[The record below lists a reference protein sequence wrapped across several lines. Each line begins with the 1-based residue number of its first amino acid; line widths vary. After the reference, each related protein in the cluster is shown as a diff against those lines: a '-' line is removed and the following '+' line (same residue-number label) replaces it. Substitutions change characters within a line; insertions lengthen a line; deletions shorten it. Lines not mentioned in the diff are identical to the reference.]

1 MILTYITLDDKL
13 NQMDSKQLTS
23 YHLFCFVY
31 IGFAQ
36 LSSENLSE
44 QVIEEI
50 ERKVA
55 RWMEVNPSNIVE
67 FNKILHETSD
77 WYNNLEPEHKL
88 KTVLEV
94 AKSIKDIE
102 GFTLENRKSFLSD
115 IRDIAVSDG
124 RFSSEEKH
132 MHDIIGKELGI
143 NIMTTDKDIKK
154 KLGY

>member
-1 MILTYITLDDKL
+1 
-13 NQMDSKQLTS
+13 MD
-23 YHLFCFVY
+23 
-31 IGFAQ
+31 
-36 LSSENLSE
+36 
-44 QVIEEI
+44 
-50 ERKVA
+50 
-55 RWMEVNPSNIVE
+55 VNPSNIVE

-77 WYNNLEPEHKL
+77 WYNSLEPSDKL

-94 AKSIKDIE
+94 SKSIKEIE
-102 GFTLENRKSFLSD
+102 GFTLENRKAFLSD

-143 NIMTTDKDIKK
+143 NIMTTDKTIKK

>member
-1 MILTYITLDDKL
+1 
-13 NQMDSKQLTS
+13 MDSKQLTT

-31 IGFAQ
+31 IGFAH
-36 LSSENLSE
+36 LTNENISE

-55 RWMEVNPSNIVE
+55 LWMDISPSNIVE
-67 FNKILHETSD
+67 FKNILHETSV
-77 WYNNLEPEHKL
+77 WYNSLDPSDKL

-94 AKSIKDIE
+94 SKSIKEIE
-102 GFTLENRKSFLSD
+102 GFTLENRKAFLSD
-115 IRDIAVSDG
+115 IRDIAVADG

-143 NIMTTDKDIKK
+143 NIMTTDKTIKK

>member
-1 MILTYITLDDKL
+1 
-13 NQMDSKQLTS
+13 MDSKQLTS

-31 IGFAQ
+31 IGFAH
-36 LSSENLSE
+36 LTNENISE

-55 RWMEVNPSNIVE
+55 LWMDVNPSNIVE
-67 FNKILHETSD
+67 FNKILHDTSD
-77 WYNNLEPEHKL
+77 WYNNLEPEQKL

-94 AKSIKDIE
+94 SKSIKDIE
-102 GFTLENRKSFLSD
+102 GFTLENRKAFLSD
-115 IRDIAVSDG
+115 IRDIAVADG